1 VTRPEKRPRRWIAI
15 ALVAV
20 VVLIAILALI
30 VPNALL
36 RSDFIRKRINKD
48 PEHGWLEYDSAYSR
62 WPGTLHVKN
71 LSFRDQDPKAEWA
84 FQLADAD
91 LTYSLAD
98 LLRRRFHVTRLSG
111 RGFVFRVRSRLTRAE
126 ATPSRLSRL
135 PPIPGFPDPPLVGRP
150 EPPEPSTGGKEWSI
164 HVESVAIDDARDVW
178 IEGYRCTG
186 DARVTGG
193 FFLWPKH
200 EAQVYP
206 SKLAIRNGTIRS
218 GKDAIAADV
227 RATFEARIGPW
238 DPQKFPGS
246 KVLRFV
252 GGDAKATARLDDA
265 EVLNRLLG
273 EPAGTRLEKGSGR
286 MNVEASVEKGVAKG
300 SIDYGSRDLALR
312 ILDVGMRGRFDGR
325 VELSGVQL
333 QTWGGGRL
341 DGGHVNL
348 TGATVWDR
356 AGATYPWWG
365 RVAFERGE
373 FRPKTAFLFTT
384 TADARAK
391 NAQPLMQI
399 VNVDLPEWAK
409 RLLRLDDPV
418 AARSAIRVGPSV
430 VELRRLAART
440 GKLRIF
446 GEYVERG
453 SSKNGTFLIDTGLL
467 SVGVGISGRE
477 KEVRIFGPRKW
488 FRERT
493 GWEPE
498 KD

>member
-1 VTRPEKRPRRWIAI
+1 VKRPEKRRRRWIAI

-20 VVLIAILALI
+20 VVLIAILALV

-36 RSDFIRKRINKD
+36 RSDFIRKRTNKD
-48 PEHGWLEYDSAYSR
+48 PAHGWLDYDSAYSR
-62 WPGTLHVKN
+62 WPGTLRVKN

-126 ATPSRLSRL
+126 ATPPRLSRL

-150 EPPEPSTGGKEWSI
+150 ESAVPPTGKEWSI
-164 HVESVAIDDARDVW
+164 LVESVAIDDVREVW

-193 FFLWPKH
+193 FFLRPKH
-200 EAQVYP
+200 RAQVYP

-238 DPQKFPGS
+238 DPRAFRGS

-252 GGDAKATARLDDA
+252 DGDAKATARLDDA

-273 EPAGTRLEKGSGR
+273 EPAETRLQKGSGR

-300 SIDYGSRDLALR
+300 AIEYGSRDLALR
-312 ILDVGMRGRFDGR
+312 MLDVAMRGRFDGR

-348 TGATVWDR
+348 TGATVWDS
-356 AGATYPWWG
+356 AGAPYPWWG

-391 NAQPLMQI
+391 DAQPLMQI
-399 VNVDLPEWAK
+399 VNVDLPDWTK
-409 RLLRLDDPV
+409 RLLRLDDPIS
-418 AARSAIRVGPSV
+418 ARSGIRLGPSV
-430 VELRRLAART
+430 VELRSLAART
-440 GKLRIF
+440 GKLRMF
-446 GEYVERG
+446 GEYSARG
-453 SSKNGTFLIDTGLL
+453 SSKSGTFLIDAGLL
-467 SVGVGISGRE
+467 SVAVGISGRE